1 MICPEFEVFCA
12 DQDVLLLAEGEIN
25 GRSERWLP
33 KREAPGLEA
42 EESMAQL
49 DDCGYTLGG
58 SDVQASRESKGT
70 AGGQPEPESGRYVLC
85 TYIKTE
91 QSGRQIEALYIF
103 LGTPPPP
110 PSRTRARFASNPRS
124 FCSCCWYHH
133 VSYADDGRRVEPANA
148 MYFNNSS
155 SSTSQCL
162 LLLLAVLHFNTPR
175 RSYTRKTSVSK
186 SVRAPSAGPVL
197 PGAALHLIITL
208 GYLCLSLSTH
218 SNGCIYFYIAMNKW
232 HKKAKK
238 RNSDN

>member
-1 MICPEFEVFCA
+1 M
-12 DQDVLLLAEGEIN
+12 EGRLRLFISFWVHL
-25 GRSERWLP
+25 RLRH
-33 KREAPGLEA
+33 RAPGPA
-42 EESMAQL
+42 SPA
-49 DDCGYTLGG
+49 TLGVFALVVG
-58 SDVQASRESKGT
+58 TITFHTLMMAVESK
-70 AGGQPEPESGRYVLC
+70 
-85 TYIKTE
+85 
-91 QSGRQIEALYIF
+91 
-103 LGTPPPP
+103 
-110 PSRTRARFASNPRS
+110 
-124 FCSCCWYHH
+124 
-133 VSYADDGRRVEPANA
+133 PANA
-148 MYFNNSS
+148 MYFNSSS

-208 GYLCLSLSTH
+208 GYLFLSLSTH